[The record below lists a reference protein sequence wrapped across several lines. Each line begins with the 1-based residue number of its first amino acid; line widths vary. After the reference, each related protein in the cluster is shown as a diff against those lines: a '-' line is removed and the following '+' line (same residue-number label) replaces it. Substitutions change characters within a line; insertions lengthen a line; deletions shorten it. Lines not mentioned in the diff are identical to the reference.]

1 MVKIALWSLTW
12 ESEHAARDNRP
23 PEFSVLSTEECQTSI
38 VYLFLVFF
46 LTFQNYINCIL
57 PLPDCY
63 KTWGN
68 YFVRNHGVRE
78 GSINCC
84 GWWTIRGLYNSKM
97 AEAMAFKS
105 VLEYFTAQNYKACL
119 KEATSCLQLLWVK
132 LRTPELL
139 SSILAADA

>member
-1 MVKIALWSLTW
+1 MQPGSTGPRVQCSI
-12 ESEHAARDNRP
+12 NRGMSNFHCLP
-23 PEFSVLSTEECQTSI
+23 FSS
-38 VYLFLVFF
+38 FF

-68 YFVRNHGVRE
+68 YLVRNHGVRE
-78 GSINCC
+78 GRINCC

-97 AEAMAFKS
+97 AEAMAFKR
-105 VLEYFTAQNYKACL
+105 VLEYLTAQNYKACL
-119 KEATSCLQLLWVK
+119 KEGTSSLQLLWVK
-132 LRTPELL
+132 LQTPELL